1 MNYLEK
7 AVKEL
12 QPIYTTPKEI
22 VDLIQLHLL
31 IINPPYETNRRGQAQ
46 KDIKKIPPLQS

>member
-1 MNYLEK
+1 MNYLQK
-7 AVKEL
+7 AVEEL

-31 IINPPYETNRRGQAQ
+31 TINTPY
-46 KDIKKIPPLQS
+46 KVK

>member
-1 MNYLEK
+1 MNYLQK

-31 IINPPYETNRRGQAQ
+31 IKNPPYETNRQANPNQ
-46 KDIKKIPPLQS
+46 

>member
-1 MNYLEK
+1 MNYLKK
-7 AVKEL
+7 AVEKL

-31 IINPPYETNRRGQAQ
+31 IKNPPYETRGSN
-46 KDIKKIPPLQS
+46 KMDKSLQQ

>member
-1 MNYLEK
+1 MNYLQK

-31 IINPPYETNRRGQAQ
+31 IKNPPYDRNRIQGFN
-46 KDIKKIPPLQS
+46 KVFKK

>member
-1 MNYLEK
+1 MSYLQK

-12 QPIYTTPKEI
+12 QPIYTTPKKI

-31 IINPPYETNRRGQAQ
+31 IINPPYETRGSNKMDKSLRQ
-46 KDIKKIPPLQS
+46 